1 MIAIVLVSHSPAL
14 AEAALDLAL
23 QMVPGDRPKIAIAA
37 GADDGVIG
45 TDAAR
50 VAAAID
56 EVAGPDGVLVMMDL
70 GSAVMSAELALEFLS
85 TTSPVTLSSAPF
97 VEGLIA
103 AVVKAAGGATLA
115 EVEGEARDA
124 LAAKRGA
131 LGEAEVDPPTEVSG
145 EETTSTT
152 DVMSE
157 RMTLVNRDGLH
168 TRPAANLVS
177 ALSGFDAKVSIGVDR
192 GTGGKR
198 VDARSLI
205 SLLSLGAKTGEV
217 LEVEASGPQ
226 ANDAMA
232 RMRDLVADGFGEEP
246 G

>member
-1 MIAIVLVSHSPAL
+1 MIGIVLVSHSPAL
-14 AEAALDLAL
+14 AGAALDLAL
-23 QMVPGDRPKIAIAA
+23 QMVPGERPKIAIAA
-37 GADDGVIG
+37 GAEEGVIG
-45 TDAAR
+45 TDATK

-70 GSAVMSAELALEFLS
+70 GSAVMSTELALEFIS
-85 TTSPVTLSSAPF
+85 TTSPVTLSAAPF

-103 AVVKAAGGATLA
+103 AVVRAAGGATLA
-115 EVEGEARDA
+115 EVELEARGA
-124 LAAKRGA
+124 LDAKRGA
-131 LGEAEVDPPTEVSG
+131 LGEAESASEVSTAVADTVG
-145 EETTSTT
+145 ADTVA
-152 DVMSE
+152 D

-192 GTGGKR
+192 GTVGKR

-205 SLLSLGAKTGEV
+205 SLLSLGAKAGEV

-232 RMRDLVADGFGEEP
+232 RMRELVADGFGEEP
-246 G
+246 S